1 MPIRFAYTLLV
12 ICALLALYAAPARA
26 QCGGLCL
33 YEIGTPDSGRSAAG
47 ASARAEDATTA
58 LWNPAGMTRLEGVH
72 MHLGTVLGITDIA
85 FDVGPGTSAFLGD
98 NDGGDLN
105 TFLPLAGAFVA
116 LNPIEKLRMGI
127 AFTGDYGGAVDYDNN
142 WVGRS
147 FVTEANLMGM
157 NFALQFA
164 YPVTDWLSVGAG
176 INFMYA
182 LFDMKLRT
190 SNDNGAPTL
199 EISNADDWAPSANV
213 GLLFTPREDTR
224 IGINYRS
231 QTSLNLSGDFEVPA
245 GADPNL
251 DFGVEMNFPQGFN
264 VGVFHQLTEKIDL
277 FADAGWSQWSK
288 FGYMPA
294 TIENITIP
302 IDRDWDDTW
311 RLAAGARFRPLP
323 KWMLNTGF
331 SWDSSPVSGSKRLPD
346 IPAGGQFRFSLG
358 SEHPVAKNITLGI
371 GYTFVYSPDMEV
383 DNVALPT
390 PVGDPPRILDG
401 DYDPTFLHFVTL
413 NVSFR
418 FGGPDA

>member
-1 MPIRFAYTLLV
+1 MPIRFAYTLLA

-33 YEIGTPDSGRSAAG
+33 YEMGTPDNGRSAAG
-47 ASARAEDATTA
+47 ASARAEDATTV

-72 MHLGTVLGITDIA
+72 MHLGTVLGITDMA
-85 FDVGPGTSAFLGD
+85 FDVGPGTTSTG
-98 NDGGDLN
+98 NNGGDLN

-127 AFTGDYGGAVDYDNN
+127 AFTASYGGAVDYDND

-147 FVTEANLMGM
+147 FVTEAKLMGM

-231 QTSLNLSGDFEVPA
+231 QTSLNLSGDFDLPVGVP
-245 GADPNL
+245 GL
-251 DFGVEMNFPQGFN
+251 DDLDIGVEMNFPQGFN

-288 FGYMPA
+288 FGYMPM
-294 TIENITIP
+294 TIRDASIP
-302 IDRDWDDTW
+302 VDRDWDDTW

-331 SWDSSPVSGSKRLPD
+331 SWDSSPVSKSKRLPD

-371 GYTFVYSPDMEV
+371 AYTFVYSPSMEV
-383 DNVALPT
+383 DNVPLPPSGST
-390 PVGDPPRILDG
+390 ILDG